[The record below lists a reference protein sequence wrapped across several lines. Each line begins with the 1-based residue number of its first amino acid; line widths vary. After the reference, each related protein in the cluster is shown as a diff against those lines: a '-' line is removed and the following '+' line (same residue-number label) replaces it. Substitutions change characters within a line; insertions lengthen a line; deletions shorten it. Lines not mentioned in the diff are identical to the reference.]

1 MIAPPPRP
9 TPAPP
14 SRDAE
19 RRGPEEDRQG
29 LVDGILA
36 QPLFATTRRLADAP
50 AAAGPAPVAASL
62 PRLAGVL
69 VHGGSRSAI
78 FAATGSGRPAVV
90 QEGGALAATPCSPS
104 RPGR

>member
-14 SRDAE
+14 SRAAAL
-19 RRGPEEDRQG
+19 RVPEEDRQG

-36 QPLFATTRRLADAP
+36 QPLFATTRRLT
-50 AAAGPAPVAASL
+50 
-62 PRLAGVL
+62 GVL
-69 VHGGSRSAI
+69 VRGGSRSAI

-90 QEGGALAATPCSPS
+90 QEGRALAATPCSSS